1 MLAPTP
7 KRNPYVKF
15 ISAMF
20 GDIEPRRQPPAATIQ
35 PIIVVARQPNF
46 WHSVVAIGPSKNII
60 PYVIEPTHAV
70 DKEIFWLVKPHC
82 FYHNHNM
89 IWGLIKFLCIS

>member
-70 DKEIFWLVKPHC
+70 DKEIFCPV
-82 FYHNHNM
+82 
-89 IWGLIKFLCIS
+89 